1 MVCRNVGIVTDAVS
15 QKQSPFRLSKTAV
28 TPVQCVFNGEPDLV
42 DRNHTELQTVS
53 LLEHR

>member
-28 TPVQCVFNGEPDLV
+28 IPVQCVFNGEPDLV